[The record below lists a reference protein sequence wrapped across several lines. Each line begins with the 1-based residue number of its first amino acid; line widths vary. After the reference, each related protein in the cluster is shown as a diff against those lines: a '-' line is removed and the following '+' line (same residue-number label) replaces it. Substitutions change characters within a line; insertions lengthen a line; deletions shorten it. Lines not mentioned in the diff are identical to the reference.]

1 MSARMRENKC
11 TPILRL
17 SVYVFKKNKYVRF
30 YQRENDAHSLSVQPC
45 VFRKKLYVC
54 MRVCEKKLNTYT
66 PLIMIIFTKI
76 SSA

>member
-17 SVYVFKKNKYVRF
+17 SVYVFKKNIYVRF
-30 YQRENDAHSLSVQPC
+30 YQRENDAHSLCSTVYVQ
-45 VFRKKLYVC
+45 RKLYICVS
-54 MRVCEKKLNTYT
+54 VKKKLNTYT
-66 PLIMIIFTKI
+66 PLIIIILKKI